1 MLCERHKTAA
11 VFFSQKEERY
21 VCFKCLVS
29 QEKLMYIDKSYK
41 EHMDEFERIKE
52 LTSEAIKSN
61 NVNTKTIKNWKYEIR
76 NCLMRI
82 RTKFIDQID
91 NFIKQFGEVFK
102 NVEVST
108 ELLEFKGEDKK
119 MLL

>member
-1 MLCERHKTAA
+1 
-11 VFFSQKEERY
+11 
-21 VCFKCLVS
+21 
-29 QEKLMYIDKSYK
+29 MYIDKSYK

-52 LTSEAIKSN
+52 LTSEAIRSN

-91 NFIKQFGEVFK
+91 NFIKQFGDVFK